1 MAPLLPLQPFL
12 DVPRGVYVK
21 IPLPVS
27 MYSVRCLRIV
37 LEGQGQVQEL
47 PLHNSLESG
56 RDKYS
61 VALDCLSEPKYN
73 ASALML
79 KCAAYGLFPIATDA
93 IRSQLILPDTPG
105 VVLTTGNLADITKE
119 AGNMSSLSV
128 LQDLEVL
135 GSLSLGD
142 ATRSNLLEI
151 NSVIL
156 GLSLEGKGAGNG
168 LTNLALSNGHTGGHI
183 ALAEGS
189 GTVMISSQVPTMQRV
204 SVLSKAS
211 INLF

>member
-1 MAPLLPLQPFL
+1 
-12 DVPRGVYVK
+12 
-21 IPLPVS
+21 
-27 MYSVRCLRIV
+27 
-37 LEGQGQVQEL
+37 
-47 PLHNSLESG
+47 
-56 RDKYS
+56 
-61 VALDCLSEPKYN
+61 
-73 ASALML
+73 
-79 KCAAYGLFPIATDA
+79 
-93 IRSQLILPDTPG
+93 
-105 VVLTTGNLADITKE
+105 VLTTGNLADITKE

-168 LTNLALSNGHTGGHI
+168 LTNLALSNGHTGGYI
-183 ALAEGS
+183 SLAEGS

-204 SVLSKAS
+204 GRMG
-211 INLF
+211 

>member
-1 MAPLLPLQPFL
+1 M
-12 DVPRGVYVK
+12 
-21 IPLPVS
+21 
-27 MYSVRCLRIV
+27 
-37 LEGQGQVQEL
+37 LEAHDG
-47 PLHNSLESG
+47 LHH
-56 RDKYS
+56 S
-61 VALDCLSEPKYN
+61 VALDHLSEQKYN
-73 ASALML
+73 ASACML
-79 KCAAYGLFPIATDA
+79 KCAAYGLFPIGTDA
-93 IRSQLILPDTPG
+93 IHSQLILPDTPG
-105 VVLTTGNLADITKE
+105 FLLTTGNLADITKE

-168 LTNLALSNGHTGGHI
+168 LTNLALSNGHTGGYI
-183 ALAEGS
+183 SLAEGS

-204 SVLSKAS
+204 GRMG
-211 INLF
+211 